1 MQDSLDRKP
10 HWLDDNI
17 SFSLK
22 NLYSLLNK
30 SLSKILLQIR
40 SKETGR

>member
-1 MQDSLDRKP
+1 MQGSPGRKP
-10 HWLDDNI
+10 DWLNDNK

-22 NLYSLLNK
+22 NLHSSLNK
-30 SLSKILLQIR
+30 SLSKILLQIG

>member
-1 MQDSLDRKP
+1 MQESSENPDRLDGSK
-10 HWLDDNI
+10 

-30 SLSKILLQIR
+30 SFSKILLEIGG
-40 SKETGR
+40 KETDR

>member
-1 MQDSLDRKP
+1 MQKSPARKP
-10 HWLDDNI
+10 DWLDDNK
-17 SFSLK
+17 SFPFNKLHS
-22 NLYSLLNK
+22 SLNK